1 MTLPAAPLRVA
12 IVGSGPAGFYAAG
25 ALLRGD
31 EPAVEVEMFDRLPTP
46 WGLVRAGVA
55 PDHPNIKA
63 VSRVYEKTAADPG
76 FRFFGN
82 VEIGRDISH
91 HELAAHCHAV
101 IYAVGAQADRRMG
114 IPGEDLPG
122 SWAATEF
129 VAWYNGHPDYA
140 QLEFDL
146 SVERAIVVGNGNVAA
161 DVARMLALS
170 EAELARTDAADHA
183 IEALARS
190 SIREIVVLGRRGPA
204 QAAFT
209 NPELRELGE
218 MTEADVVVD
227 PAEVEPDELTR
238 AHLESDDATLTVR
251 RNMEIL
257 DEFSRRPPRDK
268 PRRIILRFLCSPDEI
283 TGDGRVEALVARRN
297 ELVRAEDGS
306 IRARATERA
315 ETIPAGLVFRSIGY
329 RGVRLEG
336 LPFDERRAVVPNDG
350 GRVLDPDS
358 GEPVPGLYVTGWIK
372 RGPTGIIGTNKKDAQ
387 ETAAALVHDYSEG
400 RLPEAAHPSREEL
413 ECLVGERRP
422 GYVSYAGWEAIDEDE
437 RRRGEPLARPRVK
450 HSTFEALLAAA
461 RPPQPEEEDGAPEIT
476 YPSRGHA
483 AVTRYLDEQGVSYQL
498 VEHPPALTAAEQAR
512 AAQVDLD
519 RTAKAIPLRDERG
532 WHVAVIPA
540 SHRLDLDK
548 ARSALGA
555 GPSLQI
561 ATFDQIRSELPA
573 PDAGVLPPLAPLL
586 RAPEVL
592 DRRLL
597 DHDGIFISGG
607 DDRHVVLIDPNDLV
621 EVVQPHVADISR
633 D

>member
-387 ETAAALVHDYSEG
+387 ETAAALVHD
-400 RLPEAAHPSREEL
+400 
-413 ECLVGERRP
+413 
-422 GYVSYAGWEAIDEDE
+422 
-437 RRRGEPLARPRVK
+437 
-450 HSTFEALLAAA
+450 
-461 RPPQPEEEDGAPEIT
+461 
-476 YPSRGHA
+476 
-483 AVTRYLDEQGVSYQL
+483 
-498 VEHPPALTAAEQAR
+498 
-512 AAQVDLD
+512 
-519 RTAKAIPLRDERG
+519 
-532 WHVAVIPA
+532 
-540 SHRLDLDK
+540 
-548 ARSALGA
+548 
-555 GPSLQI
+555 
-561 ATFDQIRSELPA
+561 
-573 PDAGVLPPLAPLL
+573 
-586 RAPEVL
+586 
-592 DRRLL
+592 
-597 DHDGIFISGG
+597 
-607 DDRHVVLIDPNDLV
+607 
-621 EVVQPHVADISR
+621 
-633 D
+633 